1 MITLKVL
8 HLDGHFPDWVS
19 RHMRKAGIQLEVTS
33 ETSADAMA
41 DGHYI
46 VSRRSLELAAAATPE
61 LYDVVLLGNNR
72 GVGFEKAAALPE
84 SMFDRTLVMWNR
96 YHPGDEAAYAA
107 FGFTHFGQRSVLAGE
122 RECPSIVSFLR
133 QIAGQLSPLP

>member
-1 MITLKVL
+1 
-8 HLDGHFPDWVS
+8 
-19 RHMRKAGIQLEVTS
+19 
-33 ETSADAMA
+33 MA

-61 LYDVVLLGNNR
+61 MYDVVLLGNNR
-72 GVGFEKAAALPE
+72 GVGLEKAATLPAT
-84 SMFDRTLVMWNR
+84 MRDRTLVMWDR
-96 YHPGDEAAYAA
+96 YRSGDEAAYAS

-133 QIAGQLSPLP
+133 QIAGQLTPSP